1 MVHSLAPVSI
11 LHRDIKPQNIGFDI
25 RGDVKIFD
33 FGLSKELK
41 PSQQVGNDQYH
52 SSGLAGTRRYM
63 SPEMAQVSNYF
74 SNPFPFSKLHF
85 NTLKHVLGKINR

>member
-1 MVHSLAPVSI
+1 MTQPLAADSI

-25 RGDVKIFD
+25 RGDVKLFD

-41 PSQQVGNDQYH
+41 PNQQVGNDQYH

-63 SPEMAQVSNYF
+63 SPEMAQVIALLLAVAYPLFLFTTS
-74 SNPFPFSKLHF
+74 
-85 NTLKHVLGKINR
+85 IQ